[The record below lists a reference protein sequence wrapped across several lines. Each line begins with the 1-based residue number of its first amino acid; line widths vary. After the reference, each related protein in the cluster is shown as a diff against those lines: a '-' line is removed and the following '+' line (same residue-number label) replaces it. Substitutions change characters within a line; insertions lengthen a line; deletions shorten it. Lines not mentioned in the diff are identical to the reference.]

1 MILFIPKDQRSPMQS
16 APSPFSATE
25 ISQYIGRSASSTLR
39 RFDELCGSEV
49 IHASFRQ
56 RSFAPHSHDTWTIGW
71 VEQGANRFRR
81 GRTEWVA
88 GANMVCVVNPGEAH
102 TGGGDAMTYWNLMPS
117 HALLARVFPETPT
130 DNLFLRDA
138 VIANAMT
145 VSVVRRMFASF
156 ASTNF
161 TLMQEQAV
169 VEGLVGLFMSG
180 ERIAACDIRKDK
192 VPSAARIAQD
202 FIESHLEDTISLSRL
217 AAETGLSLFHFCRV
231 FESAYGMPPAAY
243 VRNRRV
249 HRAKQLIE
257 AGSSLADAA
266 ATLGFADQP
275 HMTRQFRAVLG
286 VTPAQCRA

>member
-1 MILFIPKDQRSPMQS
+1 MIFPVPKHQRSRLQS
-16 APSPFSATE
+16 SPSSFPVTE
-25 ISQYIGRSASSTLR
+25 IGQYIGRSASSTLR

-56 RSFAPHSHDTWTIGW
+56 RSFAPHTHDTWTIGW

-81 GRTEWVA
+81 GRIEWVA

-117 HALLARVFPETPT
+117 HALLAQVFPETPT
-130 DNLFLRDA
+130 DHLFLRDA
-138 VIANAMT
+138 VVSNVMT
-145 VSVVRRMFASF
+145 VAAVRCMFASLTS
-156 ASTNF
+156 ANSS
-161 TLMQEQAV
+161 LAQEQAV
-169 VEGLVGLFMSG
+169 VEGLVGLFMNG

-202 FIESHLEDTISLSRL
+202 FIEAHLEDTISLARL

-231 FESAYGMPPAAY
+231 FESTHGMPPAAY

-249 HRAKQLIE
+249 HWAKHLIK

-266 ATLGFADQP
+266 TTAGFADQA
-275 HMTRQFRAVLG
+275 RFR
-286 VTPAQCRA
+286 RINF